1 MHAFNRRV
9 GPVLYGALFDE
20 FSRRVHRLYER
31 NLLFGWNIVVGEA
44 FDTILSDPSM
54 MMSEKLAAITRV
66 CIQSLSLLLV
76 CLYSLY
82 YCRLIDG

>member
-44 FDTILSDPSM
+44 FDTILSDASM
-54 MMSEKLAAITRV
+54 TMSEKLAAIMRV
-66 CIQSLSLLLV
+66 YSIALFVACLFILSLLL
-76 CLYSLY
+76 S
-82 YCRLIDG
+82 D